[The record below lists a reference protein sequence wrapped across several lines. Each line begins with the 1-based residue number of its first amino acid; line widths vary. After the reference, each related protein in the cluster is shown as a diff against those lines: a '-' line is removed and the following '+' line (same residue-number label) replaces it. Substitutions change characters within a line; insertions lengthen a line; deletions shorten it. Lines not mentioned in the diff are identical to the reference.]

1 MASILQP
8 TLQLEDWSLG
18 YECPDLSARPCA
30 SHIPSWLLGLQRSN
44 GLNFSTKI
52 TKTHVLT
59 WCGKCRAFV
68 DPPCIF
74 FGVGGGRSNPWSI
87 DYLATVLDGSG
98 HEVKILL

>member
-18 YECPDLSARPCA
+18 YECPDLSRHGLVL
-30 SHIPSWLLGLQRSN
+30 HIFLTWLLGLQRSN

-74 FGVGGGRSNPWSI
+74 FGVGGVDQIRGQLIIWQQCWMDP
-87 DYLATVLDGSG
+87 AM
-98 HEVKILL
+98 K